1 VLTPLAGT
9 GQLAFPS
16 SLPAGGTRAA
26 RAAAPPDTGVGTAH
40 QEFSYAPGQTW
51 LVPAALGTYS
61 IEPAAPSTFLR
72 AYVPNLDTLEQE
84 LVADRAAQSA
94 RTRETPQ

>member
-26 RAAAPPDTGVGTAH
+26 RAAAPPETGVGIAD

-51 LVPAALGTYS
+51 LVPAALASYS
-61 IEPAAPSTFLR
+61 IEPKGATTFLR
-72 AYVPNLDTLEQE
+72 AYVPNLDTLEQG
-84 LVADRAAQSA
+84 LVAERAAKSERA
-94 RTRETPQ
+94 RETQQ